1 MIGTAGSESQGL
13 RTGRVAPWQL
23 ALAASAVF
31 LVALVL
37 RLPSCF
43 DSLWVD
49 ELHTAWTIWGDFS
62 DVPSRARLGNQSPVY
77 FAVLWLWHQVVGD
90 TEFALRLSSV
100 LLVAC
105 SCLLLVVGIYRLRRD
120 LLLGLLA
127 GGLLAVDR
135 NSVFFGTE
143 LRPYAAVILLST
155 LLVLICAGALDRR
168 RFWRAIALVVVVAAL
183 FWTHYTAL
191 LVAAGVL
198 VAFAVKQIVRQR
210 WSGASVASVV
220 VDALLV
226 WSAVGVAAA
235 VEYRAIVQLWGR
247 RGEWGAFAVPRPLNA
262 ADSLGQNLTVF
273 AGDIGAMWP
282 WVPAFLVPLA
292 LLVLARL
299 AGARFRVRR
308 WLPFVAAVVLVTLVA
323 YGLATLKVSAVWH
336 RRYIVGLLPVLAWGS
351 AGLWLAAI
359 RGIFVSLRRW
369 RLSGRLV
376 SSPVAMLAAAVVPV
390 VVLLFWQGTLGNL
403 LRRDLHLV
411 HRGEDWRSAVAAI
424 DELRIAGQPVA
435 VDAGLIE
442 AKRWER
448 DLNEGRGAE
457 SAMFLQYL
465 CCPVNNIYPLHEV
478 VPLAGVSEEELLRF
492 RQKSADRSSS
502 GREMLWIIARV
513 PQRRH
518 EAVAELLQSFASRQ
532 ADRAAGGK
540 RFEFATHSFGGVLV
554 IQWRVE

>member
-1 MIGTAGSESQGL
+1 M
-13 RTGRVAPWQL
+13 RTGRVATWQL
-23 ALAASAVF
+23 VLAASVVF

-77 FAVLWLWHQVVGD
+77 FAVLWLWHQVFGD
-90 TEFALRLSSV
+90 AEVVLRLSSV

-105 SCLLLVVGIYRLRRD
+105 SCALLVVGVYRLHRD

-135 NSVFFGTE
+135 NSIFFGTE

-155 LLVLICAGALDRR
+155 LLVLVCAGALDRR
-168 RFWRAIALVVVVAAL
+168 RFWRAIALVVTVAAL

-210 WSGASVASVV
+210 WSGASVASVA

-226 WSAVGVAAA
+226 WSAVGIAAA

-247 RGEWGAFAVPRPLNA
+247 RGEWEAFAVPRPLNGA
-262 ADSLGQNLTVF
+262 NSLSENLSVGF
-273 AGDIGAMWP
+273 GDIGAMWP
-282 WVPAFLVPLA
+282 WGPAFLIPLA

-299 AGARFRVRR
+299 AGARFRMRR

-323 YGLATLKVSAVWH
+323 YGLATMKVSAVWH

-351 AGLWLAAI
+351 AALWLTAI
-359 RGIFVSLRRW
+359 RGIFVSLRRT
-369 RLSGRLV
+369 RFSGRYLSSTAVTLSAVLV
-376 SSPVAMLAAAVVPV
+376 PI
-390 VVLLFWQGTLGNL
+390 VVLLFWQGTLENL

-411 HRGEDWRSAVAAI
+411 HRREDWRSAVAAI
-424 DELRIAGQPVA
+424 DELRVVGQPVA

-448 DLNEGRGAE
+448 DRGEGRGAE
-457 SAMFLQYL
+457 SPMFLRYL
-465 CCPVNNIYPLHEV
+465 CCPVNNIYPLREV
-478 VPLAGVSEEELLRF
+478 VPLAGVSEGELLRF
-492 RQKSADRSSS
+492 RQQSADRSSS
-502 GREMLWIIARV
+502 DREMLWIIARV

-532 ADRAAGGK
+532 SDRAAGGK
-540 RFEFATHSFGGVLV
+540 RFEYTTRSFGGVLV